1 MKLFD
6 DENKMYVHLEVRSY
20 GKTRSLNA
28 EYDNDTEWC
37 EVVNDLVSLLESQWG
52 YSFNIHKEHEVGIYY
67 PGKNDD

>member
-28 EYDNDTEWC
+28 EYDAETEWC
-37 EVVNDLVSLLESQWG
+37 EVVNDLVSTLESQWG
-52 YSFNIHKEHEVGIYY
+52 YSFNIYKEHEVGIYY